1 MSSIL
6 ELTMVQPHYHGH
18 WIELLSL
25 IPLRLHPVWKI
36 SVAPRIRNLY
46 RACPQGNNVLKM
58 EETKL
63 LDIFRDP
70 VTAPTHVFGKE
81 PE

>member
-46 RACPQGNNVLKM
+46 RACPQDNVLNM

-63 LDIFRDP
+63 LDISETP
-70 VTAPTHVFGKE
+70 
-81 PE
+81 